1 MTFNMFIAFLSIG
14 SLVSSLLTEAVKKS
28 FQNIATNVIALIN
41 AVVVGLVGTIIEY
54 ILFGI
59 ELNLKNIICIALM
72 MLCMWM
78 GSMVGYDKVMQTI
91 LQIKG
96 D

>member
-1 MTFNMFIAFLSIG
+1 MTFNMFITFLTIG

-41 AVVVGLVGTIIEY
+41 AVVVGFVGTIIEY

-59 ELNLKNIICIALM
+59 ELNLKNIICIVLM
-72 MLCMWM
+72 MFCMWM